1 MKRIDLD
8 GRWTTENREILSPS
22 LFVTKKIYD
31 EYFPSLS
38 AEKSMSV
45 YVTEKDSFTLQKE
58 FSVTKDD
65 LLEENVVL
73 HFDRLD
79 TLCNVFVNE
88 RKVGFFKNCHRSY
101 DIDIKNCVFEGTNIL
116 RIEFLSLTEYIEEK
130 EKSISLPFNAMGIPH
145 HPHIRKPASHF
156 GWDFTAPLCAQ
167 GIGGH
172 SEIRIYSHPV
182 IENLDV
188 RQRKTA
194 EGWKISASVKTDKI
208 CSVIFSLTHP
218 DGRKEKI
225 HADENMSAGFEISD
239 PKIWFCNTMGAQP
252 LYTVSASVISDDGI
266 SIGKKEKKI
275 GLRTLYLDR
284 KKDEFGNSFRF
295 FINSEPIFAKGANL
309 VPFHMLYTNVTRD
322 DIYDRLKKCKE
333 ANMNMIRVWGGGFY
347 ESDDFYDICDELGLL
362 VWQDCAF
369 ACCAYPFTDEDFLFE
384 VKEEIAENVSRIR
397 HHASLCLWCGN
408 NEIESIS
415 AAWLNRRSFINST
428 EKFFYKT
435 LPALI
440 ERYDGE
446 TPYHQ
451 CSPGSGVYMKDPSG
465 DASGDSHIW
474 NTWHGFR
481 LKDYYRKRFSRF
493 CSETGI
499 QSYPCFPVTV
509 NQYCD
514 LGEERLDFYL
524 SKHFTLG
531 RNEEERRYLTQVL
544 QLEYMKEA
552 AEHFRRN
559 PNRCYGL
566 LFWQLNDCWQSA
578 SWASLDVRGNKKAV
592 MFEAKK
598 FYENLH
604 ISAVE
609 EKNSV
614 EVFVTNENR
623 TAFDGKVSVFF
634 ESTDGK
640 KGRKTEEKIFVR
652 AFSSSGVTGIGFNP
666 TERKSKILI
675 ARLVDNDGN
684 VIGENRLILC
694 ENKDLK
700 LFDPNLKIETSV
712 RAGKVYLTVTAEK
725 YARYVELSCEK
736 ETSDFSENFFDL
748 SAGESKTVEIFNPCA
763 GLSEMLSVRSL
774 FDVMKNADRRK
785 DRKRQLEV
793 LRKPMVIANIVGRIV
808 GD

>member
-8 GRWTTENREILSPS
+8 GRWTIENREILSPS

-58 FSVTKDD
+58 FSVTKED
-65 LLEENVVL
+65 LLEENLVL

-101 DIDIKNCVFEGTNIL
+101 DVDIKNCVFEETNIL
-116 RIEFLSLTEYIEEK
+116 KIEFLSLTEYIDNK
-130 EKSISLPFNAMGIPH
+130 EKLISLPFNSMGIPH
-145 HPHIRKPASHF
+145 HAHIRKPASHF

-188 RQRKTA
+188 REKKTA
-194 EGWKISASVKTDKI
+194 EGWTISASVKTDKS

-218 DGRKEKI
+218 DGRTEKI
-225 HADENMSAGFEISD
+225 HADENMSAVFEISD

-295 FINSEPIFAKGANL
+295 FINGEPIFAKGANL

-322 DIYDRLKKCKE
+322 DIYDRLKKCKD

-369 ACCAYPFTDEDFLFE
+369 ACCAYPLMDEDFLFE

-415 AAWLNRRSFINST
+415 TAWLNRRSFINST
-428 EKFFYKT
+428 GEFFYKT

-451 CSPGSGVYMKDPSG
+451 CSPGSGVYMKEPSG

-531 RNEEERRYLTQVL
+531 RNEDERRYLTQVL

-578 SWASLDVRGNKKAV
+578 SWASLDVKGNKKAV

-640 KGRKTEEKIFVR
+640 KGSETEEKIFVR
-652 AFSSSGVTGIGFNP
+652 AFSSSGVTKIGFDP
-666 TERKSKILI
+666 AERESKILI

-684 VIGENRLILC
+684 VLGENRLILC

-774 FDVMKNADRRK
+774 FDVMKNSDK
-785 DRKRQLEV
+785 KKNRKRQFEV
-793 LRKPMVIANIVGRIV
+793 LRKPMVIVNIIGRIV